1 MATTQLLLEDYI
13 AALRVGIL
21 PQERKAPQRVRVNV
35 VATLRKQPTSDNI
48 SKTYDYT
55 NIIDE
60 IDALA
65 DKHFD
70 LLEILAEKLA
80 KKILKDKKL
89 EAVEIEL
96 VKLDALETGR
106 VGVRYSLHK

>member
-1 MATTQLLLEDYI
+1 MANIDLLLEDYV

-21 PQERKAPQRVRVNV
+21 PEERKAPQRVRVNV
-35 VATLRKQPTSDNI
+35 TATLKKPPSSDNI

-65 DKHFD
+65 DKHVD
-70 LLEILAEKLA
+70 LLEIFAEKLA
-80 KKILKDKKL
+80 KRILKDKKL
-89 EAVEIEL
+89 E
-96 VKLDALETGR
+96 KKR
-106 VGVRYSLHK
+106 